1 MESIA
6 ERRAAD
12 QADGMTRRHPR
23 WGVVAPL
30 ACLAAVLS
38 GCGGDT
44 SRADAAARCGP
55 PDLPAHA
62 LRLSTADGVGLAAIE
77 AGGGP
82 RGVVLV
88 PESGGRGG
96 CGWWPY
102 AAELVQHGFRVL
114 LFDARCQGASA
125 CPAGAGDGTADTAAA
140 VERLRRDGADR
151 LAVLGASAGAG
162 AAIAYA
168 AHPAPGV
175 RAVAALS
182 ADDFAQAGPAA
193 PAVRLPVL
201 LAVAADDPYASV
213 DATRQLFAA
222 LGTPAADRTLAV
234 LPAGAGHGWELT
246 TGTAPADFRA
256 ELLDFLTRRL
266 A

>member
-1 MESIA
+1 MFA
-6 ERRAAD
+6 
-12 QADGMTRRHPR
+12 
-23 WGVVAPL
+23 
-30 ACLAAVLS
+30 AAVLS
-38 GCGGDT
+38 GCSGGIP
-44 SRADAAARCGP
+44 SAGAAARCGSP
-55 PDLPAHA
+55 TGPAARA
-62 LRLSTADGVGLAAIE
+62 LRLRTADGVGLAAIE

-88 PESGGRGG
+88 PESGVSGG

-102 AAELVQHGFRVL
+102 AAELVGHGFRVL
-114 LFDARCQGASA
+114 LFDARCQGSSD
-125 CPAGAGDGTADTAAA
+125 CPASPGDGIADTAAA
-140 VERLRRDGADR
+140 VDQLRRDGADR
-151 LAVLGASAGAG
+151 LAVLGASAGAS
-162 AAIAYA
+162 AALAYA
-168 AHPAPGV
+168 AHAAPGV

-182 ADDFAQAGPAA
+182 ADDFAQAGAAA

-201 LAVAADDPYASV
+201 MAVAADDPYASV

-222 LGTPAADRTLAV
+222 LGTPAVDRTLVV

-246 TGTAPADFRA
+246 ADSAPAGFRA